1 MESHDLVGK
10 NDSLYFKL
18 LAVLWL
24 PENDIRGG
32 NERGMMRFK
41 IQSSQPN
48 ESGPSYLGSDC
59 ELTADYCQCEL

>member
-1 MESHDLVGK
+1 MESHDFVGK
-10 NDSLYFKL
+10 NNSLYFKL

-41 IQSSQPN
+41 FKVPNRMSQDLVTWVVIA
-48 ESGPSYLGSDC
+48 S
-59 ELTADYCQCEL
+59 